1 MDAAE
6 RSLAYVILMTQSQD
20 ELESNTFLE
29 NSLTWYISGNEA
41 IIKGLSWHND
51 LTSTALN
58 IYLFKLIVYLFF
70 YIIACASTMKIEK
83 VNNNPYYQANYI

>member
-41 IIKGLSWHND
+41 IIKGQSWRKY
-51 LTSTALN
+51 LT
-58 IYLFKLIVYLFF
+58 
-70 YIIACASTMKIEK
+70 
-83 VNNNPYYQANYI
+83 